1 MPNENLRAIERIV
14 RGGLK
19 SIRVCLWDGPDEYWP
34 QKGEENGLPERNL
47 SMHVGHKFLEHG
59 WRVFAEASY
68 PNKTNRRVDLL
79 AIRKGTLVACECK
92 QLDLA
97 DRAGGFA
104 DDVKDLRS
112 FRLLTEWDTDEWE
125 APEISSRYGLLLAVT
140 WNQKIRD
147 WWMQNRNCQSIPE
160 NFTGRGWETL
170 GRLLDKIDA
179 TGNASFG
186 EIWLHRENNKPSFW
200 ALYGIFK
207 LPK

>member
-125 APEISSRYGLLLAVT
+125 APEGACLVLEVFL
-140 WNQKIRD
+140 
-147 WWMQNRNCQSIPE
+147 C
-160 NFTGRGWETL
+160 
-170 GRLLDKIDA
+170 
-179 TGNASFG
+179 
-186 EIWLHRENNKPSFW
+186 
-200 ALYGIFK
+200 
-207 LPK
+207 